1 MLFSTITFL
10 FLYLRKNIFCGYSLE
25 VAWQVLC
32 QGTSNEYPQ
41 HVLFS
46 RSKKNYPSLI
56 IKYSSLTSMWAT
68 PLIWNG
74 IQKLQIT
81 TNLLRLQGKCS
92 LLHESKRI
100 YTFMH
105 IITSTKAGPTLP
117 IKIAYVR
124 VLDEVLFQ
132 QLLFFLNSPYKH
144 ML

>member
-1 MLFSTITFL
+1 
-10 FLYLRKNIFCGYSLE
+10 
-25 VAWQVLC
+25 
-32 QGTSNEYPQ
+32 
-41 HVLFS
+41 
-46 RSKKNYPSLI
+46 
-56 IKYSSLTSMWAT
+56 MWVT

-132 QLLFFLNSPYKH
+132 QLLFFLILHINKCCGYSLEVPCQGISNEYPQNLFVWRNKTYLSGLPSYLELLWI
-144 ML
+144 M